1 MNLKSTRS
9 CVHLSSII
17 DFVVTCHLCNSI
29 CQYCF
34 MWCVLMYKLIEL
46 QPLVDILVH
55 HRQTCG
61 IAVKGASVRHAAKDD
76 VDRPTKTL
84 SSVRIVS
91 KQHHTA
97 ALCHG
102 NIAALQRTSYSN
114 HSTYLQLH
122 HPCSM
127 ERLSRPASWCGM
139 EAAALRMQMA
149 DFQ

>member
-9 CVHLSSII
+9 CDHLISRFCS
-17 DFVVTCHLCNSI
+17 DLCNSI

-34 MWCVLMYKLIEL
+34 YMMAHNHDCVLMYKLIEL

-102 NIAALQRTSYSN
+102 KIAALQRTSNSN

-127 ERLSRPASWCGM
+127 ERLSRPAS
-139 EAAALRMQMA
+139 
-149 DFQ
+149 